1 MTEIKYNI
9 AYKRF
14 LTAQQPR
21 QILFGGSSSG
31 KSVFLAQRT
40 IIDVLANK
48 RNYLIV
54 RNVAKTI
61 RQSTYNEIVKQI
73 HEYGFSGLFSINKTD
88 MTITAFNGYQIQFA
102 GLDDVQKLKSI
113 TPTKGVTSDVWIE
126 EATEIDYESY
136 KEITKRLRGV
146 SDFKGSKRITLSFN
160 PIFKTHWIYKEFFDG
175 WQDEQKLLET
185 DDLLIQ
191 HSTYKDN
198 SFLTEEDCK
207 ALENETDEYYYRVY
221 TLGQWGVLGHVV
233 FKRYKVADLTEQKKQ
248 FDNPRN
254 GQDFGFAADPA
265 ATICTHYDQKHKT
278 IYVYDE
284 LYKKGLT
291 NDLLANEL
299 RRLIGYQVIRCDSAE
314 PKSIQELKN
323 EGIHALPAKKGKDSV
338 LYGIQWLQ
346 QHDIVIDKNC
356 QQFINEIQQYQWKTD
371 GAGNAIPVPVDKNN
385 HLIDALRYAYSDEMR
400 GTQSGFV
407 NVKI

>member
-1 MTEIKYNI
+1 MTEIKYNN

-40 IIDVLANK
+40 LIDVLVNK

-73 HEYGFSGLFSINKTD
+73 YEYDFGGLFNINKTD

-113 TPTKGVTSDVWIE
+113 TPAKGVTTDIWIE

-136 KEITKRLRGV
+136 KEITKRLRGI
-146 SDFKGSKRITLSFN
+146 SESIGNKRITLSFN
-160 PIFKTHWIYKEFFDG
+160 PIFKTHWIYQEFFGG
-175 WQDEQKLLET
+175 WQEGQTLLET

-198 SFLTEEDCK
+198 SFLTDEDK
-207 ALENETDEYYYRVY
+207 ATLENEKDEYYYRVY
-221 TLGQWGVLGHVV
+221 TLGQWGVLGHVI
-233 FKRYKVADLTEQKKQ
+233 FTRYKVEDLTEQKKH

-254 GQDFGFAADPA
+254 GQDFGFASDPA
-265 ATICTHYDQKHKT
+265 ATVCTHYDSKRKI

-291 NDLLANEL
+291 NDLLSNEL

-346 QHDIVIDKNC
+346 QHEIIIDKNC

-400 GTQSGFV
+400 GVQSGFV